1 MTITVASGI
10 STHTSITVVDTN
22 ILAFQSL
29 NLCITASF
37 SLDDNLQCN
46 NAISSLGN
54 SSKIWQISA
63 CELTADCTSSI
74 FSESSINGVTIN
86 TRCH

>member
-1 MTITVASGI
+1 MTVASGI

-22 ILAFQSL
+22 ILALQSL
-29 NLCITASF
+29 NFCITASF
-37 SLDDNLQCN
+37 SLDDNLQCSS
-46 NAISSLGN
+46 AISSLG
-54 SSKIWQISA
+54 SSSNKPHISA
-63 CELTADCTSSI
+63 CELTADWTSSI